1 MKNLSITMAEFKEL
15 VEENQNDL
23 KMLLDSLPKGW
34 FLCFVYESPED
45 VSPVKGLRLEC
56 QLQKSLGDF
65 YQLIVSGYDEQ
76 QGADSPF
83 YLLYRTL
90 DSIILWDELIDR
102 CSTLLQTDPPSVF

>member
-45 VSPVKGLRLEC
+45 GSPVKGVVIFGKLS
-56 QLQKSLGDF
+56 SLNRRFSSRIGT
-65 YQLIVSGYDEQ
+65 
-76 QGADSPF
+76 P
-83 YLLYRTL
+83 
-90 DSIILWDELIDR
+90 
-102 CSTLLQTDPPSVF
+102 